1 MRAKAIQAALILAAS
16 AAAALL
22 AIGLATD
29 SMAQDLPR
37 PKVIAVQ
44 VFAQWCDPCLKMEEA
59 VGNLADRFDGE
70 PILGIVLDVTDLSTK
85 YHASLLAGALDLDAL
100 YREKKDTLGEV
111 YLLDGE
117 SKALIETLTEA
128 DDFETMSAKV
138 RKALASR

>member
-1 MRAKAIQAALILAAS
+1 MPTMRTLIVAAG
-16 AAAALL
+16 AALL
-22 AIGLATD
+22 AIGLATA

-44 VFAQWCDPCLKMEEA
+44 VFAEWCDPCLKMEEA

-100 YREKKDTLGEV
+100 YREKQDTLGEV

>member
-1 MRAKAIQAALILAAS
+1 MRTLIVAAG
-16 AAAALL
+16 AALL
-22 AIGLATD
+22 AIGLATA
-29 SMAQDLPR
+29 STAQDLPR

-44 VFAQWCDPCLKMEEA
+44 VFAEWCDPCLKMEEA
-59 VGNLADRFDGE
+59 VGQLADRFDGE

-85 YHASLLAGALDLDAL
+85 YHASLLAGALELDAL
-100 YREKKDTLGEV
+100 YREKRGTLGEI
-111 YLLDGE
+111 YLVDGE

>member
-1 MRAKAIQAALILAAS
+1 MSLMRTLIVAAGT
-16 AAAALL
+16 ALFVVGH
-22 AIGLATD
+22 AIG

-44 VFAQWCDPCLKMEEA
+44 VFAEWCDPCLKMEEA
-59 VGNLADRFDGE
+59 VGQLADRFDGE
-70 PILGIVLDVTDLSTK
+70 PILGIVLDVTNLSTK
-85 YHASLLAGALDLDAL
+85 YHASLLAGALELDAL
-100 YREKKDTLGEV
+100 YREKQGTFGEI
-111 YLLDGE
+111 YLIDGE

>member
-1 MRAKAIQAALILAAS
+1 MRTMKVLMVATVAATLAF
-16 AAAALL
+16 
-22 AIGLATD
+22 GLATG

-59 VGNLADRFDGE
+59 VGHLADRFDGE
-70 PILGIVLDVTDLSTK
+70 PVLGIVLDVTDLSTK
-85 YHASLLAGALDLDAL
+85 YHASLLAGALGLDAL
-100 YREKKDTLGEV
+100 YREKQGTLGEI
-111 YLLDGE
+111 YLIDGE

-138 RKALASR
+138 RKALVSQ

>member
-1 MRAKAIQAALILAAS
+1 MPTMRTLIVAAGAAVF
-16 AAAALL
+16 
-22 AIGLATD
+22 AIGLVTG

-37 PKVIAVQ
+37 PKVIAVL

-100 YREKKDTLGEV
+100 YREKQGTLGEV